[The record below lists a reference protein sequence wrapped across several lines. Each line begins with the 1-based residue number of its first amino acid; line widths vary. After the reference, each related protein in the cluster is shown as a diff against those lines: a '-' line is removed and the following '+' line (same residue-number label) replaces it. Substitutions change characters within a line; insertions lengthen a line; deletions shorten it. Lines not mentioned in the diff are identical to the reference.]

1 MPAVHLPADRI
12 AVPPILRMA
21 AGRLALAIPM
31 LFVVAT
37 ATFFLQ
43 QLVPGDPGSFILGK
57 DATPTEIRQFD
68 KSLGLNRPLLVRYA
82 TWLGRAVRGDFGVS
96 WTSHAPVTQTVLAA
110 APITLSLAVLVMILI
125 VPAAMALGTAAAL
138 SRGTIDRVL
147 QAIAGL
153 AIALPNFWLGV
164 SLVLL
169 LAVDL
174 HVFPAT
180 GYTGLSDPGQWLRSL
195 ALPVLALAVGPM
207 MGLALQVRGAMID
220 QLARDYIRSLR
231 AAGLS
236 RRVVLFRHALRN
248 SMPPV
253 ITTIGFQVLGL
264 LAGAVVIEQLFNLPG
279 LGTILVTS
287 VSAHDVPLVQ
297 GAVLLFSV
305 VVVVVNLLTDVAA
318 AMLNPKARARA

>member
-1 MPAVHLPADRI
+1 MLP
-12 AVPPILRMA
+12 VLKMA
-21 AGRLALAIPM
+21 AGRLALAVPM

-57 DATPTEIRQFD
+57 EATPAEIRSFD
-68 KSLGLNRPLLVRYA
+68 NSLGVNRPLLTQYA

-96 WTSHAPVTQTVLAA
+96 WTSHAPVTQTLLAA
-110 APITLSLAVLVMILI
+110 VPITLSLAALVMILI
-125 VPAAMALGTAAAL
+125 VPAAVVIGTAAAL
-138 SRGTIDRVL
+138 AGGLLDRVL
-147 QAIAGL
+147 QAIAGV
-153 AIALPNFWLGV
+153 AIALPNFWIGV
-164 SLVLL
+164 GLVLL
-169 LAVDL
+169 LAIDVSA
-174 HVFPAT
+174 FPAT
-180 GYTGLSDPGQWLRSL
+180 GYTGLSDPAQWLRSL
-195 ALPVLALAVGPM
+195 TLPVLALAIGPM

-220 QLARDYIRSLR
+220 ELAKDYVRSLR

-236 RRVVLFRHALRN
+236 RPAVLFRHALRN
-248 SMPPV
+248 TMPPV

-305 VVVVVNLLTDVAA
+305 MVVVVNLLTDVAA
-318 AMLNPKARARA
+318 MLLDPKARVQA

>member
-1 MPAVHLPADRI
+1 
-12 AVPPILRMA
+12 MA

-31 LFVVAT
+31 LFAVAT

-57 DATPTEIRQFD
+57 DASPAEIRQFD
-68 KSLGLNRPLLVRYA
+68 DSLGVSRPLLAQYGS
-82 TWLGRAVRGDFGVS
+82 WLGHAVRGDFGVS
-96 WTSHAPVTQTVLAA
+96 WTSRAPVTQTLLAA
-110 APITLSLAVLVMILI
+110 APITLSLALLVMILI
-125 VPAAMALGTAAAL
+125 VPAAIALGTAAAL
-138 SRGTIDRVL
+138 SRGFIDRVL
-147 QAIAGL
+147 QSIAGL

-164 SLVLL
+164 GLVLL

-174 HVFPAT
+174 RVFPAT

-195 ALPVLALAVGPM
+195 TLPVLALAAGPM
-207 MGLALQVRGAMID
+207 MGLMLQVRGAIID
-220 QLARDYIRSLR
+220 QLSKDYIRSLR
-231 AAGLS
+231 AAGLP

-297 GAVLLFSV
+297 GTVVLFSV
-305 VVVVVNLLTDVAA
+305 VVVAVNLLTDIAA